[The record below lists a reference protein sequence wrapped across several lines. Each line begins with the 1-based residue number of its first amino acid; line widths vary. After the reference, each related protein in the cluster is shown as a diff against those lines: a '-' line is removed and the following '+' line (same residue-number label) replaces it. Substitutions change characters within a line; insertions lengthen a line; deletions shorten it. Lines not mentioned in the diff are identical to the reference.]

1 MRVSHS
7 VLRAAPRR
15 RPAAGSAGSAYIV
28 VLLVLVVLTVLG
40 LSLALVSQTERQ
52 IGVSEKT
59 TQALFSSAESGIS
72 LAVTKALVLP
82 DYRAMDLEFREPR
95 TQVDGTPDPTLAAQ
109 SLLKRHDV
117 TTSVM
122 MPLLD
127 APCNLCQINTGGMAE
142 LPYKEIN
149 HGLVSAATRRG
160 WTESGDEDEAAVL
173 GRQRLS
179 LMVELQP
186 WTSQTEILS
195 QTTHSNLAEDA
206 EQLEF

>member
-1 MRVSHS
+1 
-7 VLRAAPRR
+7 
-15 RPAAGSAGSAYIV
+15 V

-59 TQALFSSAESGIS
+59 TQAIFASAESGVS

-82 DYRAMDLEFREPR
+82 DYRAMRLEFREPR
-95 TQVDGTPDPTLAAQ
+95 RRVDGTADPTLATQ

-117 TTSVM
+117 STSVM

-127 APCNLCQINTGGMAE
+127 APCNLCQINTGGLTE

-149 HGLVSAATRRG
+149 HGLVSAATHRG
-160 WTESGDEDEAAVL
+160 WSSGDDEDEAAIL
-173 GRQRLS
+173 GRQRIS
-179 LMVELQP
+179 LMIELQP

-195 QTTHSNLAEDA
+195 QTTHGNAAAEA
-206 EQLEF
+206 ETLEF